1 MEDELDAQLKVLK
14 EGGVLEEN
22 EVVELCERVR
32 ELCVKRV

>member
-14 EGGVLEEN
+14 EGGVLEEH

-32 ELCVKRV
+32 KLYVKRV

>member
-22 EVVELCERVR
+22 EVVQLCARVR
-32 ELCVKRV
+32 ELCVKLM